1 MTKTSLVNY
10 TSEIPIFIRMTEG
23 IVTLSVRNYFAVMKE
38 IHLSD
43 ARNVLKKFWG
53 YDSFRKGQEKAI
65 QSVIDGNDTLVLFPT
80 GGGKS
85 LCYQVPALLF
95 DGLTLVISPLVALMQ
110 DQVDQLNRL
119 GIRATFLNSTISYRE
134 VEQRLVN
141 ARNGMYKLLY
151 IAPERLNTDL
161 WRAEQQGLK
170 IDLIAIDEAHCI
182 SEWGHDFRP
191 AYRTIREGLKE
202 IDESVRWLAL
212 TATATPEVKKD
223 LLKVLNFNEPTVI
236 TGGFKRENLI
246 WWVIKSEQKQLKLKS
261 VVHKASRLGSGI
273 IYSSTR
279 KDCERWAQ
287 LFTSEGVPAK
297 AYHAGLSSEEREKVQ
312 NEWIDDTIPL
322 VTATNAFGMGIDK
335 ANCRYVVH
343 YTLPFSLEAYYQE
356 AGRAG
361 RDGEISYPVLIYR
374 SADYEVLKER
384 IEKSYP
390 DYEVLR
396 KVYDA
401 LCDSLN
407 LAVGSEHQESEAL
420 ELDEMKRR
428 TGMPIQKIKAS
439 FTVLERLGVINQYD
453 LFKPELG
460 IQFLVSRDYL
470 IDKIDQT
477 EPKKGDF
484 LDRLVRLFGPSS
496 FHEMQFLNE
505 EMILEK
511 LNLEPNQLRKGLT
524 VLSDYDQLLA
534 FKMRGL
540 STMIRVCEHRMQKLH
555 IDQKRAYHYKEV
567 LLKKLHYMYR
577 YAETSHCREMFLRTY
592 FGETNCEPCGKCDNC
607 LSVETGNNE
616 MQMEDIKRV
625 VEYMKDQNRSIAELS
640 KLTGWKSSK
649 LKRVLNHLEREE
661 QIIKVEE
668 SKNDHIYRL
677 SIR

>member
-1 MTKTSLVNY
+1 
-10 TSEIPIFIRMTEG
+10 
-23 IVTLSVRNYFAVMKE
+23 MKE
-38 IHLSD
+38 IQLSD
-43 ARNVLKKFWG
+43 ARDILKKFWG
-53 YDSFRKGQEKAI
+53 YDTFRKGQEKAI

-119 GIRATFLNSTISYRE
+119 GIRATFLNSTISYKE

-161 WRAEQQGLK
+161 WKAEQQRLK

-191 AYRTIREGLKE
+191 AYRMIREGLKE
-202 IDESVRWLAL
+202 IDKGVRWLAL

-223 LLKVLNFNEPTVI
+223 LLKVLEFKEPMII
-236 TGGFKRENLI
+236 TGGFKRENLN
-246 WWVIKSEQKQLKLKS
+246 WWVIKSEQKQSKLKKT
-261 VVHKASRLGSGI
+261 VHKASEMGSGI

-279 KDCERWAQ
+279 KDCERWAEQ
-287 LFTSEGVPAK
+287 FTAEGVPAK

-335 ANCRYVVH
+335 PNCRYVVH

-361 RDGEISYPVLIYR
+361 RDGKISYPILIYR
-374 SADYEVLKER
+374 EADYETLKER
-384 IEKSYP
+384 IERSYP
-390 DYEVLR
+390 DYDVLR

-407 LAVGSEHQESEAL
+407 LAVGSEHHESEPL
-420 ELDEMKRR
+420 EMEVMQKR
-428 TGMPIQKIKAS
+428 TGISKQKIKAS

-453 LFKPELG
+453 LYKPELG
-460 IQFLVSRDYL
+460 IQFLVGRDYL
-470 IDKIDQT
+470 IDQIDQMK
-477 EPKKGDF
+477 PKKGDF
-484 LDRLVRLFGPSS
+484 LDRLIRQFGPSS
-496 FHEMQFLNE
+496 FHEMKFLNE
-505 EMILEK
+505 EMILDK
-511 LNLEPNQLRKGLT
+511 LKVEPNQLRKGLT
-524 VLSDYDQLLA
+524 VLSEYDQLLT
-534 FKMRGL
+534 FKMRGMA
-540 STMIRVCEHRMQKLH
+540 TMIRVCEHRMQKLH
-555 IDQKRAYHYKEV
+555 IDQKRAYHYREV
-567 LLKKLHYMYR
+567 LLKKLHYMNR
-577 YAETSHCREMFLRTY
+577 YAVTSHCRERFLRTY
-592 FGETNCEPCGKCDNC
+592 FGETHCDPCGKCDNC
-607 LSVETGNNE
+607 LSEKNKDREIQSEDVE
-616 MQMEDIKRV
+616 KV
-625 VEYMKDQNRSIAELS
+625 VECMKDQNRSIAELS
-640 KLTGWKSSK
+640 KLTGWKRSK

-661 QIIKVEE
+661 QIMKVEE
-668 SKNDHIYRL
+668 SMDENVYRL

>member
-1 MTKTSLVNY
+1 
-10 TSEIPIFIRMTEG
+10 MTE
-23 IVTLSVRNYFAVMKE
+23 IQ
-38 IHLSD
+38 LSD
-43 ARNVLKKFWG
+43 ARDILKKFWG
-53 YDSFRKGQEKAI
+53 YDTFRKGQERAI
-65 QSVIDGNDTLVLFPT
+65 QSVIDGKDTLVLFPT

-151 IAPERLNTDL
+151 IAPERLNTEL
-161 WRAEQQGLK
+161 WKAEQQGLK

-202 IDESVRWLAL
+202 IDEGVRWLAL

-223 LLKVLNFNEPTVI
+223 LLKVLEFNEPTVI
-236 TGGFKRENLI
+236 AGGFKRENLN
-246 WWVIKSEQKQLKLKS
+246 WWVIKSEQKQSKLKNT
-261 VVHKASRLGSGI
+261 VYKASGLGSGI

-287 LFTSEGVPAK
+287 LFTAEGVPTK
-297 AYHAGLSSEEREKVQ
+297 AYHAGLSSQEREKVQ
-312 NEWIDDTIPL
+312 NEWIHDTIPL

-335 ANCRYVVH
+335 SNCRYVVH

-361 RDGEISYPVLIYR
+361 RDGEISYPILIYR
-374 SADYEVLKER
+374 EADYKTLKER

-390 DYEVLR
+390 DYDVLR
-396 KVYDA
+396 KVYEA

-407 LAVGSEHQESEAL
+407 LAVGSEHIESEAL
-420 ELDEMKRR
+420 ELNEIQKR
-428 TGMPIQKIKAS
+428 TGMSKQKIKAS
-439 FTVLERLGVINQYD
+439 FTVMERLGVVNQYD

-460 IQFLVSRDYL
+460 LQFIVDRDYL
-470 IDKIDQT
+470 IDQIDRMA
-477 EPKKGDF
+477 PKKSDF

-496 FHEMQFLNE
+496 FHEMKFLNE
-505 EMILEK
+505 EMVLDK
-511 LNLEPNQLRKGLT
+511 LKVEPNQLRKGLT
-524 VLSDYDQLLA
+524 VLSEYDQLLT
-534 FKMRGL
+534 FKMRGMA
-540 STMIRVCEHRMQKLH
+540 TMIRVCEHRMQKLH

-567 LLKKLHYMYR
+567 LLKKLHYMNR
-577 YAETSHCREMFLRTY
+577 YALTSHCREIFLRTY

-607 LSVETGNNE
+607 LAGYDNEKEILHEDVE
-616 MQMEDIKRV
+616 IV
-625 VEYMKDQNRSIAELS
+625 VGCMKDQNRSIGELS
-640 KLTGWKSSK
+640 KLTGWKVSK
-649 LKRVLNHLEREE
+649 LKRVLSHLEREE
-661 QIIKVEE
+661 QIMKVEE
-668 SKNDHIYRL
+668 STGENIYRL
-677 SIR
+677 SMR

>member
-1 MTKTSLVNY
+1 
-10 TSEIPIFIRMTEG
+10 
-23 IVTLSVRNYFAVMKE
+23 MKE
-38 IHLSD
+38 IQMSD
-43 ARNVLKKFWG
+43 ARDVLKKFWG
-53 YDSFRKGQEKAI
+53 YDTFRKGQEKAI

-151 IAPERLNTDL
+151 IAPERLDTDL
-161 WRAEQQGLK
+161 WKAEQKGLK
-170 IDLIAIDEAHCI
+170 IELIAIDEAHCV

-202 IDESVRWLAL
+202 IDKDVRWLAL

-223 LLKVLNFNEPTVI
+223 LLKVLEFNKPTII
-236 TGGFKRENLI
+236 TGGFKRENLH
-246 WWVIKSEQKQLKLKS
+246 WWVIKSEQKQLKLKKT
-261 VVHKASRLGSGI
+261 VHKASGMGSGI

-287 LFTSEGVPAK
+287 LFTKEGVPAK

-312 NEWIDDTIPL
+312 NEWVDDTIPL

-335 ANCRYVVH
+335 PNCRYVVH
-343 YTLPFSLEAYYQE
+343 YTLPFTLEAYYQE

-361 RDGEISYPVLIYR
+361 RDGEISYPILIYR
-374 SADYEVLKER
+374 EADYKTLKER
-384 IEKSYP
+384 IERSYP
-390 DYEVLR
+390 DYDVLR

-407 LAVGSEHQESEAL
+407 LAVGSEHTESEAL
-420 ELDEMKRR
+420 EFDEMQKR
-428 TGMPIQKIKAS
+428 TGMSKQKIKAA

-460 IQFLVSRDYL
+460 IQFLVGRDFL
-470 IDKIDQT
+470 IDQIDHMK
-477 EPKKGDF
+477 PKKGDF

-496 FHEMQFLNE
+496 FHEMKFLNE
-505 EMILEK
+505 ERVLEK
-511 LNLEPNQLRKGLT
+511 LKVEPNQLRKGLT
-524 VLSDYDQLLA
+524 VLSEYDQLLT
-534 FKMRGL
+534 FKMRGM

-567 LLKKLHYMYR
+567 LLKKLHYMNR
-577 YAETSHCREMFLRTY
+577 YAATSHCRELFLRTY

-607 LSVETGNNE
+607 LSEHNSIVEIQRKDVE
-616 MQMEDIKRV
+616 RV
-625 VEYMKDQNRSIAELS
+625 VECMKDQNRSIAELS
-640 KLTGWKSSK
+640 KLTGWKAAK
-649 LKRVLNHLEREE
+649 LKRVLKHLEREE

-668 SKNDHIYRL
+668 SADDNIYRL

>member
-1 MTKTSLVNY
+1 
-10 TSEIPIFIRMTEG
+10 
-23 IVTLSVRNYFAVMKE
+23 MKE
-38 IHLSD
+38 IQLSD
-43 ARNVLKKFWG
+43 AREVLKKYWG
-53 YDSFRKGQEKAI
+53 YDTFRKGQENAI
-65 QSVIDGNDTLVLFPT
+65 QSVIDGKDTLVLFPT

-161 WRAEQQGLK
+161 WKAEQQGLK

-202 IDESVRWLAL
+202 IDEGVRWLAL

-223 LLKVLNFNEPTVI
+223 LLKVLEFNEPTII
-236 TGGFKRENLI
+236 TGGFKRENLN
-246 WWVIKSEQKQLKLKS
+246 WWVIKSEQKQQKLKKT
-261 VVHKASRLGSGI
+261 VHKASLMGSGI

-279 KDCERWAQ
+279 KDCERWAR

-312 NEWIDDTIPL
+312 NEWIDDTFPL

-335 ANCRYVVH
+335 PNCRYVVH
-343 YTLPFSLEAYYQE
+343 YTIPFSLEAYYQE

-361 RDGEISYPVLIYR
+361 RDGEISYPILIYR
-374 SADYEVLKER
+374 EADYEILKER

-390 DYEVLR
+390 DYDVLR

-420 ELDEMKRR
+420 ELDEMQKR
-428 TGMPIQKIKAS
+428 TGMSLQKIRAS

-453 LFKPELG
+453 LFKSELG
-460 IQFLVSRDYL
+460 LHFLVSRDYL
-470 IDKIDQT
+470 IDLIDQMET
-477 EPKKGDF
+477 KKGDF

-496 FHEMQFLNE
+496 FHEMKFLNE
-505 EMILEK
+505 EMVLDK
-511 LNLEPNQLRKGLT
+511 LKVEPNQLRKGLN
-524 VLSDYDQLLA
+524 VLSEYDQILE
-534 FKMRGL
+534 FKMRGM
-540 STMIRVCEHRMQKLH
+540 STMIKVCEHRMQKLH

-567 LLKKLHYMYR
+567 LLKKLHYMNR
-577 YAETSHCREMFLRTY
+577 YAVTSHCREMFLRTY

-607 LSVETGNNE
+607 VAENNKTEELQREDVE
-616 MQMEDIKRV
+616 IV
-625 VEYMKDQNRSIAELS
+625 VAYMKNHNRSITELT
-640 KLTGWKSSK
+640 KYTGWKISK

-661 QIIKVEE
+661 QIMKVEE
-668 SKNDHIYRL
+668 STNENIYRL
-677 SIR
+677 SMR